1 MVSSMFRRAARPFLP
16 DRHYLPIAMPTR
28 DVQVFDVL
36 TRARDGSL
44 DRYSRLDE
52 VLVISSGD
60 VHVYRDQPVV
70 DTSGSSGS
78 TAKLGL
84 GLNVVSSLIQ
94 ALGGDAGIDVQSSNA
109 TGVRYSYA
117 KVVSDRV
124 DLASLDGR
132 LYDADLRPDLHNA
145 ADLLAAGQIYV
156 VVGVLR
162 ARALEVEFVRDGTK
176 GVDVDVPA
184 IQALVG
190 ADITVGVESHR
201 SSRMTFTG
209 KTTLTVAAK
218 AARLNLAPD
227 RIWINERLHAAGEVR
242 GLGDDYAFL
251 DGDELRLA

>member
-1 MVSSMFRRAARPFLP
+1 MFRRAARSFLP
-16 DRHYLPIAMPTR
+16 DRHYLPVAMPTR

-36 TRARDGSL
+36 TRARDASL

-52 VLVISSGD
+52 VLTAPTSEVR
-60 VHVYRDQPVV
+60 VYRDEPVV

-94 ALGGDAGIDVQSSNA
+94 ALGGDAGLNVQAENV
-109 TGVRYSYA
+109 TGVHYSYA

-124 DLASLDGR
+124 DLASLDR
-132 LYDADLRPDLHNA
+132 CLHIADLRPDLHNA
-145 ADLLAAGQIYV
+145 ADLLAAGQIFV
-156 VVGVLR
+156 VVAVLR
-162 ARALEVEFVRDGTK
+162 ARAVEVEFVRDGSR
-176 GVDVDVPA
+176 GVDVDIPA
-184 IQALVG
+184 IQAMVG
-190 ADITVGVESHR
+190 GDIAVTVESHR

-227 RIWINERLHAAGEVR
+227 RIWINEHMHPAGAIR
-242 GLGDDYAFL
+242 GLGDDYTYL

>member
-1 MVSSMFRRAARPFLP
+1 MFRRAARSFLP
-16 DRHYLPIAMPTR
+16 DRHYLPVAMPTH

-52 VLVISSGD
+52 VLAMPSEAR
-60 VHVYRDQPVV
+60 VHRDEPVV
-70 DTSGSSGS
+70 DTSGATGS

-94 ALGGDAGIDVQSSNA
+94 ALGGDAGITVQSENV
-109 TGVRYSYA
+109 TGVRYSYT

-124 DLASLDGR
+124 DLASLDRG
-132 LYDADLRPDLHNA
+132 LYRADLRPDLRNA
-145 ADLLAAGQIYV
+145 ADLLAAGHIYV
-156 VVGVLR
+156 VVGALR

-176 GVDVDVPA
+176 GVDVDIPA
-184 IQALVG
+184 IQAMVG
-190 ADITVGVESHR
+190 GDIAVTVESHR

-227 RIWINERLHAAGEVR
+227 RIWINEQMHPAGEIR
-242 GLGDDYAFL
+242 GLGDEDDTYSFL
-251 DGDELRLA
+251 TGDEFRLA